1 MTRAPLELPLLRTP
15 RLVLRG
21 LRGDD
26 ADALFAFFSHP
37 ETMRY
42 WSTPPMV
49 HSFDARAL
57 IARAQESLA
66 DGTALRW
73 ALALAGDDRLIGVCS
88 LFNLEPVHRR
98 AELGYLLG
106 RPHWG
111 HGFMTEALA
120 AVLDHGFA
128 RLDLHRVEADL
139 DPRNAA
145 SRRLLLRLGF
155 KEEGILRDRYRVAG
169 EVSDTLW
176 MGLLRPEWRA
186 ARGPVAEPPGGSGS

>member
-1 MTRAPLELPLLRTP
+1 MKGAPLALPVLHTGRTI
-15 RLVLRG
+15 LRG
-21 LRGDD
+21 LRGED
-26 ADALFAFFSHP
+26 ADPLYGYFSDP
-37 ETMRY
+37 EAMRY
-42 WSTPPMV
+42 WSTPPMAS
-49 HSFDARAL
+49 SFEARAV

-73 ALALAGDDRLIGVCS
+73 ALALAPPADDRLIGVCS
-88 LFNLEPVHRR
+88 LFNLESVHRR

-111 HGFMTEALA
+111 HGLMGEALTT
-120 AVLDHGFA
+120 VLEYGFS

-145 SRRLLLRLGF
+145 SRRLLSRLGF
-155 KEEGILRDRYRVAG
+155 KEEGVLRDRYRVGG

-186 ARGPVAEPPGGSGS
+186 RRGGGA